1 MARELAQCSSRLAGR
16 RRPRHNIDCIID
28 IKHHSASNNS
38 APDIDEFIVEA
49 DDLAQRLRILPA
61 RDGRLRAEVLADVGQ
76 ATAGKL

>member
-1 MARELAQCSSRLAGR
+1 M
-16 RRPRHNIDCIID
+16 PRHNIDCIID
-28 IKHHSASNNS
+28 IKDHSASNNS
-38 APDIDEFIVEA
+38 APDIDESIVEA

>member
-1 MARELAQCSSRLAGR
+1 V
-16 RRPRHNIDCIID
+16 PRHNIDYIID
-28 IKHHSASNNS
+28 IKDHSASNNS
-38 APDIDEFIVEA
+38 APDIDESIVEA